1 MVSNA
6 KRLRYDSENYYTS
19 SEDDTIVDYGA
30 SQPDQEVRK
39 SKIYKHCNGLTDFC
53 VQDFKYD
60 QRPKNKNKRLSKN
73 AIMARENRL
82 KKKLYVSNLEKEVA
96 KLRHDNGNFTKV
108 IENQSLL
115 LTDLKKEIKYLKSVI
130 ANSTDIGHL
139 IKSVHNTGMSVKTS
153 LEQSLS
159 LNNCI
164 SKPKQP
170 IARKTAHP
178 WEENRVSHYPSFPTP
193 ESDLFS
199 SPNSECRLDE
209 FNDDI
214 LNLVPF
220 DNILEFSES
229 YDTPD
234 AQQTKSMDEGHHLE
248 EHNYTTPAED
258 EEVGVCLH
266 VSKHRISLEFCST
279 CSENASHT
287 WSD

>member
-30 SQPDQEVRK
+30 SQPDQE
-39 SKIYKHCNGLTDFC
+39 
-53 VQDFKYD
+53 DFKYD

-139 IKSVHNTGMSVKTS
+139 IKSVHNTAKT
-153 LEQSLS
+153 
-159 LNNCI
+159 
-164 SKPKQP
+164 
-170 IARKTAHP
+170 T
-178 WEENRVSHYPSFPTP
+178 
-193 ESDLFS
+193 
-199 SPNSECRLDE
+199 NS
-209 FNDDI
+209 
-214 LNLVPF
+214 
-220 DNILEFSES
+220 
-229 YDTPD
+229 
-234 AQQTKSMDEGHHLE
+234 
-248 EHNYTTPAED
+248 
-258 EEVGVCLH
+258 
-266 VSKHRISLEFCST
+266 
-279 CSENASHT
+279 
-287 WSD
+287 